1 MQHRRPGRR
10 PISRL
15 ATTLAGAAFLA
26 GLPAVALAA
35 RPSVALAAR
44 PSVAPAAVAAPALAL
59 ALAARSEHGTSPAP
73 WQASIEVPVLRG
85 GTAAGTAR
93 VDAAL
98 AAMANREVAAFRHQL
113 GDGPVPKGLPPVST
127 LSVRF
132 DTSLVSSG
140 YVAFTERSTTF
151 DAGAAHPYDTV
162 ATITFDAPTGSRL
175 TLASL
180 FRPGAGYLGVLSRLT
195 RAHLAVQYPPA
206 ALPAAMVDAGTAA
219 RAANFAGWALTPF
232 GLEVAFGDDAVGP
245 YVIGAPTVVLPF
257 ADLAGVARP
266 AGPLAYA
273 ARLAHVRMPLLPAT
287 VPSSVDECYQTAT
300 ATAPAAMS
308 CADGRLNAAA
318 WYGLGGYGDVLLGAG
333 PAATPATV
341 RSALCLL
348 GATFALPTADA
359 RSWVGLVDRYYGWPF
374 PAATALAGWP
384 ARCPPSRGLP
394 VG

>member
-10 PISRL
+10 PIPRL
-15 ATTLAGAAFLA
+15 ATTLAGATLVA

-35 RPSVALAAR
+35 RPAPVAT
-44 PSVAPAAVAAPALAL
+44 PAPVAAPAPAL

-73 WQASIEVPVLRG
+73 WQASVEVPVLRG
-85 GTAAGTAR
+85 GTAAATAR
-93 VDAAL
+93 VDAAV

-132 DTSLVSSG
+132 DTSLVSAG
-140 YVAFTERSTTF
+140 YVAFTERATTF
-151 DAGAAHPYDTV
+151 DAGAAHPYDMV
-162 ATITFDAPTGSRL
+162 ATATFDATTGSRL

-195 RAHLAVQYPPA
+195 RAHLDVQYPSA
-206 ALPAAMVDAGTAA
+206 ALPAAMVNPGTAP
-219 RAANFAGWALTPF
+219 RAASFAGWALTPF

-257 ADLAGVARP
+257 ADLLGIARP

-273 ARLAHVRMPLLPAT
+273 ARLADVRMPLLPAT

-300 ATAPAAMS
+300 ASAPAPMS
-308 CADGRLNAAA
+308 CADGRLNVAA

-359 RSWVGLVDRYYGWPF
+359 RSWVGLVGRYYGWPF